1 LSVQATREFRLT
13 PLEVAQELSKSKR
26 KLGIFKAVYAGGNL
40 PKNATAIASVT
51 ELSEQKVL
59 ALGSPMAHKGFFEK
73 VEDKNSRVAY
83 KKLQPINA
91 IKQRILSLAKNA
103 KALAKEAGEKTPKG
117 TLAVIVRVKQAKDIR
132 VTHFTID
139 DVGQF
144 KRIRALKAQSLRK
157 LTPAR
162 LPEKV
167 FKYGVAKLLGNRGTF
182 RDWGGEKNDLYTT
195 QLEIKGR
202 RRPAAVAFKGKGTP
216 PPLTPKKLGKNG
228 DQIQRLFSSAAEVF
242 LIQFEGR
249 IDESVP
255 EQMISHAVRKSHET
269 GKEIFY
275 GIAGLE
281 DSHRLRATYPNFF
294 TADSI
299 PIEDR

>member
-1 LSVQATREFRLT
+1 LSIQATREFRLT
-13 PLEVAQELSKSKR
+13 PLEIAQELLRSKL
-26 KLGIFKAVYAGGNL
+26 KLGIFEAVYAGGNL
-40 PKNATAIASVT
+40 PKNANAIASVT

-91 IKQRILSLAKNA
+91 IKQKILSLAKNA
-103 KALAKEAGEKTPKG
+103 KALAKEAGDKTSKG
-117 TLAVIVRVKQAKDIR
+117 TIAVTVRVKQARNIR

-139 DVGQF
+139 DVAQF
-144 KRIRALKAQSLRK
+144 KRVRALKAQSLPSLR
-157 LTPAR
+157 PAR

-167 FKYGVAKLLGNRGTF
+167 FKYAVAKLLGNKGTF
-182 RDWGGEKNDLYTT
+182 RDWGGEKNDLYSTH
-195 QLEIKGR
+195 LEIKGR
-202 RRPAAVAFKGKGTP
+202 RRPAAIAFKGKGTP

-275 GIAGLE
+275 GVVGLE
-281 DSHRLRATYPNFF
+281 DSHRLRARYATCF
-294 TADSI
+294 TVANIS
-299 PIEDR
+299 IEDS